1 MCLPQPVTD
10 DVRAPKDT
18 GPTSAG
24 PGRLGPPYW
33 RLWTSAGLSGL
44 ADGIFRVSLPLVAIG
59 LTRSPTLIAGMTVA
73 LTLPWLLFALPA
85 GALVDRFDRRLGM
98 VAANAVRAALLAVL
112 VVTALLDVDS
122 IWVLYAVAFCAGAAE
137 TVYDTSSQSILPQ
150 LVERAQLPRANG
162 HLYAAQLGGS
172 EFVGPPLA
180 GILVGVG
187 AAVAFGTPLLL
198 WLAATG
204 MLLLVRGAF
213 RTSGSEERTTLRSE
227 IAEGLRFLWRH
238 RVLRTFTLMVGVF
251 NFSSNAAGAI
261 LVLYAV
267 GPLSPMKLS
276 EQGFGVLL
284 ATVALGSMIGSFLAQ
299 RVERALGRARS
310 IAIAFAAGAGFVGVP
325 ALTANPY
332 IIGIAFL
339 IGGAGVMI
347 SNIVMVSLR
356 QAITPDRV
364 LGRLSS
370 SHRLVAYGTQPLG
383 AVLGGALAQ
392 VVGLRAVFAV
402 TGLLALSVVLG
413 VFLVTDSVMDAAE
426 RQAA

>member
-1 MCLPQPVTD
+1 MTD
-10 DVRAPKDT
+10 DVRTPKDT
-18 GPTSAG
+18 VPTSPD
-24 PGRLGPPYW
+24 PGRLGAPYW

-44 ADGIFRVSLPLVAIG
+44 ADGIFRVSLPLAAIG

-98 VAANAVRAALLAVL
+98 VAANAVRAVLLAAL
-112 VVTALLDVDS
+112 VVTAVLDADS

-150 LVERAQLPRANG
+150 LVDRTQLPRANG

-180 GILVGVG
+180 GVLVGVG

-198 WLAATG
+198 WLAAIG

-213 RTSGSEERTTLRSE
+213 RTSGGEERTTLRSE

-238 RVLRTFTLMVGVF
+238 RVLRTFTVMVAVF
-251 NFSSNAAGAI
+251 NFSTNAAGAI

-276 EQGFGVLL
+276 GQGFGVLL
-284 ATVALGSMIGSFLAQ
+284 STVALGSIFGSFLAQ
-299 RVERALGRARS
+299 RVEQALGRARS
-310 IAIAFAAGAGFVGVP
+310 MAVAFAAGAGFVGVP

-332 IIGIAFL
+332 IIGVAFFV
-339 IGGAGVMI
+339 GGAGVMI
-347 SNIVMVSLR
+347 SNIIMVSLR

-370 SHRLVAYGTQPLG
+370 SHRLVAYGAQPLG

-392 VVGLRAVFAV
+392 LIGLRLVFAV

-413 VFLVTDSVMDAAE
+413 LFLVTDSVMDAAE